1 MQICYIADAR
11 SPIAK
16 SWISHF
22 VACKHEITVIS
33 SYRCKPDE
41 VPGARVIE
49 FPIVGNSLFANSTHA
64 SSATGR
70 LSLLRRLASELHSGT
85 ISRHAHAFRA
95 WMAPTRIQ
103 HKKTRLAG
111 LIRDLQPDL
120 VHAMRLP
127 YEGFLAAEAVGAVPL
142 LISIWGNDFT
152 LFADRHPALGRLA
165 DSALLRADGLHC
177 DCNRDL
183 KLARARGFSL
193 GKPGRVLPGG
203 GGVQAEYYFKVQPDY
218 DFLKSFRIPQGIPL
232 VINPRGPR
240 SYVRNDIFFRA
251 IPLVL
256 KHIPNTIFVAPALAG
271 NPVAE
276 HWVRKLKISA
286 SVRLLPAIDREQLAS
301 LFAASQISVSPSSHD
316 GTPNTLL
323 EAMAYGA
330 FPIAGDLESLREWI
344 TPGENGFLCN
354 PLDPES
360 LASHIIRA
368 IRDEELRS
376 KAKRINRDLICTR
389 ADYRKTM
396 TEAESLYEEIV
407 ARIAYR
413 CGAAPAEMLSESQI
427 PGTMSAAR

>member
-1 MQICYIADAR
+1 MHICYIADAR

-22 VACKHEITVIS
+22 VASRHQITVIS
-33 SYRCKPDE
+33 SYPCKPDE

-49 FPIVGNSLFANSTHA
+49 FPIVVNSLFGSSASA
-64 SSATGR
+64 SSATGKPR
-70 LSLLRRLASELHSGT
+70 LLRRLASELHSGT
-85 ISRHAHAFRA
+85 LSHHAHAFRA
-95 WMAPTRIQ
+95 GMAPIRIQ
-103 HKKTRLAG
+103 HKKARLAA
-111 LIRDLQPDL
+111 LIHDLQPDL

-127 YEGFLAAEAVGAVPL
+127 YEGFLAAEAVGTIPL

-152 LFADRHPALGRLA
+152 LFADRHPALGRLT
-165 DSALLRADGLHC
+165 DSALQRADGLHC

-183 KLARARGFSL
+183 KLAQARGFSL
-193 GKPGRVLPGG
+193 RKANRVLPGG
-203 GGVQAEYYFKVQPDY
+203 GGVHAECYFKVQPDK
-218 DFLKSFRIPQGIPL
+218 DFLKSFRIPEGVPL

-240 SYVRNDIFFRA
+240 SYVRNDIFFRT

-256 KHIPNTIFVAPALAG
+256 KHIPNTFFVAPGMAG
-271 NPVAE
+271 NPVSE
-276 HWVRKLKISA
+276 HWVRKLHISA
-286 SVRLLPAIDREQLAS
+286 SVRLLPAINREQLAS
-301 LFAASQISVSPSSHD
+301 LFAASQVSVSPSSHD

-330 FPIAGDLESLREWI
+330 FPIAGDLESIREWI

-360 LASHIIRA
+360 LASDIIRA
-368 IRDEELRS
+368 LRDEELRS
-376 KAKRINRDLICTR
+376 KAKGINRELVRTR

-396 TEAESLYEEIV
+396 MEAESLYEEIV
-407 ARIAYR
+407 ASSAYR
-413 CGAAPAEMLSESQI
+413 RSAASAEMLSESQI